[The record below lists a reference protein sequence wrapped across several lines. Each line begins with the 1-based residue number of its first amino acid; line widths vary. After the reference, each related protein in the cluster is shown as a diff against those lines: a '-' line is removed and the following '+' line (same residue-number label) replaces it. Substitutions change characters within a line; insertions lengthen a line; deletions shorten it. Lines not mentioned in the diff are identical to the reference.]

1 MLLILMIADHVC
13 ETCSKVRISK
23 GVVFKFELE
32 AHVEG
37 NDQGRFPTYRRYN
50 KK

>member
-1 MLLILMIADHVC
+1 MLLILMITNHVSK
-13 ETCSKVRISK
+13 TCSKVRISK

-32 AHVEG
+32 AHVKG
-37 NDQGRFPTYRRYN
+37 NDLGRFPTYRQYN